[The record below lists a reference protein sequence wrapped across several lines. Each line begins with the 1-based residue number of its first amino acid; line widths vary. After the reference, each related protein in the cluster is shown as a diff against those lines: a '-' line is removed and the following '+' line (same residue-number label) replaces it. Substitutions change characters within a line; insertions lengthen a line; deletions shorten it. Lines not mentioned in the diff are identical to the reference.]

1 LKVIQCGGAQRGS
14 GPQIETRVMPGAAHG
29 ITDEKAFTE
38 RPAVVRAIRGDGKN
52 LVTLPRNQHC
62 LAGRVANDHRPVGE
76 ITFGYSIAEIG
87 PGQLAVFHGTND
99 TLAAKSPVTFLLFD
113 ALMNRRSLALQLPFH
128 VLRIHE
134 AFAANPGDELWKWK
148 P

>member
-1 LKVIQCGGAQRGS
+1 
-14 GPQIETRVMPGAAHG
+14 
-29 ITDEKAFTE
+29 
-38 RPAVVRAIRGDGKN
+38 
-52 LVTLPRNQHC
+52 
-62 LAGRVANDHRPVGE
+62 VANDHRPVGE
-76 ITFGYSIAEIG
+76 ITFGYSFAEIG
-87 PGQLAVFHGTND
+87 PGQLTVFHGTND

-113 ALMNRRSLALQLPFH
+113 ALMNRRSLALHLPFH